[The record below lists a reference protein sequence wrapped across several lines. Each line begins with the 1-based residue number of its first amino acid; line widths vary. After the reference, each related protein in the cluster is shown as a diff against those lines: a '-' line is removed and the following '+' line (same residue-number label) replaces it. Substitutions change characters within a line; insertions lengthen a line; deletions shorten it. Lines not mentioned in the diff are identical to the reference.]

1 MPGVT
6 GHGILSRVRS
16 HRKMR
21 TEIAAE
27 EMETPRLI
35 THRRQ
40 HSDGATVSRSSSTRV
55 DYRGHYPP
63 IEFDPLKL
71 NPPVPQA
78 PHAPPRLHERQT
90 LGSLHSKRSFASAGN
105 RRPARLHRSESGF
118 SLEGYQQFD
127 FSLERDNAM
136 RMIER
141 NRQREHDVDMRG
153 WPSPASSVDSVDS
166 GKSWFDDDDSQDEVD
181 TVAPNPQ
188 RRPPVGSP
196 DDPTNY
202 IKRGEWKRRGIFFG
216 VQTEEVHT
224 KDDEAFEV

>member
-21 TEIAAE
+21 TEIPAE
-27 EMETPRLI
+27 EMETPKLLI

-40 HSDGATVSRSSSTRV
+40 YSDGATVSRSSSTRL
-55 DYRGHYPP
+55 DFRGHYPP

-71 NPPVPQA
+71 NPPVPDA

-90 LGSLHSKRSFASAGN
+90 LGSMRTKRSIAN
-105 RRPARLHRSESGF
+105 RRPTRLHRSESGF
-118 SLEGYQQFD
+118 SLDGYEAFD
-127 FSLERDNAM
+127 FSLEKDKAL
-136 RMIER
+136 RMIDR
-141 NRQREHDVDMRG
+141 NRQREHDVAMKG

-166 GKSWFDDDDSQDEVD
+166 GKSWFDDDDSQDEDDFV
-181 TVAPNPQ
+181 VPNPQ

-196 DDPTNY
+196 DDPTNF

-216 VQTEEVHT
+216 VQAEEVHT